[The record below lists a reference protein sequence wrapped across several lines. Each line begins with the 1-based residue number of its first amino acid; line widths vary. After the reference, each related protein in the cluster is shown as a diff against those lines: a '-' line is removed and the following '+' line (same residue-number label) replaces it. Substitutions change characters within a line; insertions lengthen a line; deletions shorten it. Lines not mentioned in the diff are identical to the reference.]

1 MVSKK
6 VQEEEKKGVEG
17 IRLSKAGGR
26 RRERGCRS
34 KLSRR
39 LLESG
44 FWGLFR
50 RRL

>member
-1 MVSKK
+1 MQEAQEEGVMVSKK

-34 KLSRR
+34 KLSKRVAA
-39 LLESG
+39 
-44 FWGLFR
+44 
-50 RRL
+50 